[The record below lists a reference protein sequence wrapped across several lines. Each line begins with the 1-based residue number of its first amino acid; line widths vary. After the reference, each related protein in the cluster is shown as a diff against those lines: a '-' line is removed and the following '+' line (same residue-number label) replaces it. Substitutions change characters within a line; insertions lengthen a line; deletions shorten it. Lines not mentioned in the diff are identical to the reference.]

1 MTLTTQGLLYVG
13 SGKKL
18 PRKEYVFNNR
28 KQTVAF
34 LNEQAFFDLLIQ
46 NDLVELFEGY
56 CMRPGGDLYTFLY
69 KECGLERRAGQA
81 AILYPKW
88 MLRTRWMRNTRSRIS
103 TASCAMRNSGLIYR
117 AAA

>member
-1 MTLTTQGLLYVG
+1 MIERDHLQAYELTLTTQGLLYVG

-56 CMRPGGDLYTFLY
+56 CMRQGGDLYT
-69 KECGLERRAGQA
+69 
-81 AILYPKW
+81 W

-103 TASCAMRNSGLIYR
+103 TASCAMRNSGLIYL